1 MSEDKPELGGQNNN
15 NNKTYSESVEDRSVG
30 WPQCHRWKQMQ
41 LTNTCESET
50 SECVKIVVCCV
61 AFETDPW
68 WRRAVCQWSREGR
81 CCKGEDHYSPLHPG
95 PEQHQCSPDTWTNR
109 VKQHIHMSVYIKPI
123 FILLIQHLRLRVDV
137 NNRTNLLINVVPYF
151 DLSDIYFTGYF
162 YITVSHLFVR
172 ESSFSWYTEKDD

>member
-1 MSEDKPELGGQNNN
+1 MKTNAADKHLILPSRHQAL
-15 NNKTYSESVEDRSVG
+15 
-30 WPQCHRWKQMQ
+30 
-41 LTNTCESET
+41 SET